1 MTCRLTL
8 RQSRVLNCFRRVM
21 VVLGG
26 PRTGKSYAAETF
38 AIERLLKGENVIF
51 LMPTPPMCRDTF
63 YHIGTVLRNIRKLE
77 KRLVI
82 DFLNHTIE
90 YGDFTMSFATP
101 DGDYDS
107 IVMFSKGKPCT
118 LVADAIL
125 DIPQLLCHT
134 SYLENR
140 YGFKFK
146 KILITGRH
154 SKFVK
159 ECIKSI
165 DNKIKIFV
173 WKGEC

>member
-1 MTCRLTL
+1 MTFSLTF
-8 RQSRVLNCFRRVM
+8 RQSRVFDCFRRIM

-26 PRTGKSYAAETF
+26 PRTGKSYTAETF
-38 AIERLLKGENVIF
+38 AIERLLKGDNVIF
-51 LMPTPPMCRDTF
+51 LMPSPPMCSDTF
-63 YHIGTVLRNIRKLE
+63 SHIGTMLRNIRELE

-82 DFLNHTIE
+82 NFMDHTIE
-90 YGDFTMSFATP
+90 YGGYTMFFATP

-107 IVMFSKGKPCT
+107 IILYTKDKPCT

-134 SYLENR
+134 SYLENH
-140 YGFKFK
+140 YGFNFK

-154 SKFVK
+154 SKFVT

-165 DNKIKIFV
+165 DNKIKIFI

>member
-1 MTCRLTL
+1 M
-8 RQSRVLNCFRRVM
+8 
-21 VVLGG
+21 
-26 PRTGKSYAAETF
+26 
-38 AIERLLKGENVIF
+38 
-51 LMPTPPMCRDTF
+51 
-63 YHIGTVLRNIRKLE
+63 
-77 KRLVI
+77 
-82 DFLNHTIE
+82 NHTIE
-90 YGDFTMSFATP
+90 YGDCTMSFATP

-134 SYLENR
+134 SYLENH

-165 DNKIKIFV
+165 DNKIKIFI

>member
-1 MTCRLTL
+1 
-8 RQSRVLNCFRRVM
+8 M

-51 LMPTPPMCRDTF
+51 LMPSPYMCRDSF
-63 YHIGTVLRNIRKLE
+63 SHIGTVLRNIRELE

-90 YGDFTMSFATP
+90 YGDYTMSFATP

-134 SYLENR
+134 SYLENH

-146 KILITGRH
+146 KILITGTPVDNRCNKEH
-154 SKFVK
+154 IKMLDNTVK
-159 ECIKSI
+159 VFK
-165 DNKIKIFV
+165 
-173 WKGEC
+173 WKGSK